1 MAGNFISRAV
11 LSIFM
16 DKAARE
22 KYTAIQDAKRD
33 VRAGKKPKPTSKPAS
48 EADGDNDF
56 DVLPE
61 TLIQQAIDAA
71 SEELERK
78 KNIPPGRQ
86 ALIEQALTIQD
97 QQRKVFDDL
106 PKEQREKLQ
115 VMAMHVFGG
124 DMDAKQNG
132 NKKKAREKIGK
143 NREPS

>member
-22 KYTAIQDAKRD
+22 KYTAIQD
-33 VRAGKKPKPTSKPAS
+33 
-48 EADGDNDF
+48 
-56 DVLPE
+56 
-61 TLIQQAIDAA
+61 AIDAA

-115 VMAMHVFGG
+115 VMAMHAFGG
-124 DMDAKQNG
+124 EMGAKQTG
-132 NKKKAREKIGK
+132 KKKKARKK
-143 NREPS
+143 S

>member
-22 KYTAIQDAKRD
+22 KYTAIQEAKRD
-33 VRAGKKPKPTSKPAS
+33 VRAGKKPKSMPKPDPVV
-48 EADGDNDF
+48 EDDDDL

-71 SEELERK
+71 SDELERK
-78 KNIPPGRQ
+78 KNIPPDRR
-86 ALIEQALTIQD
+86 ALIEQALAIQD
-97 QQRKVFDDL
+97 QQRKLLDDL

-115 VMAMHVFGG
+115 VMAMHAFGT
-124 DMDAKQNG
+124 DMDAKQAG
-132 NKKKAREKIGK
+132 KNKKPTKKSQK
-143 NREPS
+143 KS